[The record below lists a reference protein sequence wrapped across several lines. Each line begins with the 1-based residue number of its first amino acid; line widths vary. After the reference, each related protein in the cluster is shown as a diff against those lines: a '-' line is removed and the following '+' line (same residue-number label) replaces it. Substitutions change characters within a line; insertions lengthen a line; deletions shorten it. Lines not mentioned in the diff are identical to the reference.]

1 MDTNEKREAPGRH
14 DGGAQP
20 QKTGDAPRHT
30 GENRAPKMDGVSAGG
45 RPQRP
50 VPRKKPENAQAQRP
64 VSAAQGQE
72 APKTQDRP
80 VRSAQAAQQ
89 PQRPAGERAQRP
101 AAPAQ
106 GQAEGTKRSQQ
117 GSGKPREQ
125 KASVPPQ
132 EGRAPRR
139 QPPQP
144 QEGQRENQE
153 RAQRSAQK
161 AANPGKRR
169 APSEAVEKRGQPQP
183 SRAPQKRSAE
193 PAKKKK
199 ANTAQRS
206 RGDSGYQPYRRA
218 NERRKAQ
225 RSSNLRAFFS
235 DQNPVLK
242 WFERVRYNKDSF
254 AEDSDLARQR
264 RARRAAEEEKRRRRQ
279 SRFSTPAVIY
289 TQPAAFNRDRL
300 IVQLISVLTV
310 VVALMLGLSVFFKVG
325 RITVSGAEVYQPW
338 SVVEAS
344 GISKGENLL
353 TLSRAR
359 ATSQILANLPYVK
372 TVRIGIKLPDTVNIE
387 IEESNVAYAIKDD
400 QGTWWLMDSD
410 AKVTEM
416 INNSVAGNYTQV
428 LGVTLS
434 APKVGETG
442 VPTEAQAETVETQPG
457 EETLPTVAPIVV
469 TGAERLAVAQE
480 ILKALEAND
489 IVGGA
494 ASVDVSHVD
503 DIVLWYGSQYQVN
516 LGNSDNIT
524 YKIAC
529 MYDAILQM
537 SDYQTGILDVSF
549 TQWENQVALTPFE

>member
-1 MDTNEKREAPGRH
+1 MDTNDKSGAAPQPGQAEKGTQNRQDSGAAPGR
-14 DGGAQP
+14 AQP
-20 QKTGDAPRHT
+20 
-30 GENRAPKMDGVSAGG
+30 PKMDGVSAGG

-50 VPRKKPENAQAQRP
+50 VPRTGSAPNRKPAGAQPEKQRP
-64 VSAAQGQE
+64 QRPERNAAENSPQRQQNPPPKAPSQENSRTPAGARQPQTPGPRSQTGKPGTAAPRQGE
-72 APKTQDRP
+72 PARTG
-80 VRSAQAAQQ
+80 Q
-89 PQRPAGERAQRP
+89 PQRPRRTGEPEQPRRGNPDRP
-101 AAPAQ
+101 A
-106 GQAEGTKRSQQ
+106 GTKE
-117 GSGKPREQ
+117 P
-125 KASVPPQ
+125 A
-132 EGRAPRR
+132 R
-139 QPPQP
+139 QPA
-144 QEGQRENQE
+144 R
-153 RAQRSAQK
+153 K
-161 AANPGKRR
+161 
-169 APSEAVEKRGQPQP
+169 PSGAD
-183 SRAPQKRSAE
+183 SR
-193 PAKKKK
+193 KKKP
-199 ANTAQRS
+199 ADTAVRS

-218 NERRKAQ
+218 NERKKAQ

-264 RARRAAEEEKRRRRQ
+264 RARRQAEEEKRRRKQ
-279 SRFSTPAVIY
+279 NRFNTPAVIY

-310 VVALMLGLSVFFKVG
+310 VVALMVGLSIFFKVG

-338 SVVEAS
+338 SIVEAS
-344 GISKGENLL
+344 GISKGDNLL

-372 TVRIGIKLPDTVNIE
+372 KVRIGIKLPDTVNIE
-387 IEESNVAYAIKDD
+387 IEEGNVAYAIKDD

-428 LGVTLS
+428 LGLTLS
-434 APKVGETG
+434 APKVGDIG
-442 VPTEAQAETVETQPG
+442 VPTEIQAETVETEPG
-457 EETLPTVAPIVV
+457 EETMPTVAPIVV
-469 TGAERLAVAQE
+469 TGAERMAVAQQ

-494 ASVDVSHVD
+494 ASVDVTQVD
-503 DIVLWYGSQYQVN
+503 DIVLWYGSRYQVMLGDSAN
-516 LGNSDNIT
+516 LS

-549 TQWENQVALTPFE
+549 TQWENRVALTPFE

>member
-1 MDTNEKREAPGRH
+1 MDTNDKSGATPQPGQAEKGTQNRQDSGAAPGRV
-14 DGGAQP
+14 QP
-20 QKTGDAPRHT
+20 
-30 GENRAPKMDGVSAGG
+30 PKMDGVSAGG

-50 VPRKKPENAQAQRP
+50 VPRTGSAPNRKPAGAQPEKQRP
-64 VSAAQGQE
+64 QRPERNAAENGPQRQQNPPPKAPSQEHSRTPAGARQPQTPGPRSQTGKPGTAGPRQGE
-72 APKTQDRP
+72 PARTG
-80 VRSAQAAQQ
+80 Q
-89 PQRPAGERAQRP
+89 PQRPRRTGEPEQPRRGNPDRP
-101 AAPAQ
+101 T
-106 GQAEGTKRSQQ
+106 GTKE
-117 GSGKPREQ
+117 P
-125 KASVPPQ
+125 A
-132 EGRAPRR
+132 R
-139 QPPQP
+139 QPA
-144 QEGQRENQE
+144 R
-153 RAQRSAQK
+153 K
-161 AANPGKRR
+161 
-169 APSEAVEKRGQPQP
+169 PSGAD
-183 SRAPQKRSAE
+183 SR
-193 PAKKKK
+193 KKKP
-199 ANTAQRS
+199 ADTAVRS

-218 NERRKAQ
+218 NERKKAQ

-264 RARRAAEEEKRRRRQ
+264 RARRQAEEEKRRRKQ
-279 SRFSTPAVIY
+279 NRFNTPAVIY

-310 VVALMLGLSVFFKVG
+310 VVALMVGLSIFFKVG

-338 SVVEAS
+338 SIVEAS
-344 GISKGENLL
+344 GISKGDNLL

-372 TVRIGIKLPDTVNIE
+372 KVRIGIKLPDTVNIE
-387 IEESNVAYAIKDD
+387 IEEGNVAYAIKDD

-428 LGVTLS
+428 LGLTLS
-434 APKVGETG
+434 APKVGDIG
-442 VPTEAQAETVETQPG
+442 VPTEIQAETVETEPG
-457 EETLPTVAPIVV
+457 EETMPTVAPIVV
-469 TGAERLAVAQE
+469 TGAERMAVAQQ

-494 ASVDVSHVD
+494 ASVDVTQVD
-503 DIVLWYGSQYQVN
+503 DIVLWYGSRYQVMLGDSAN
-516 LGNSDNIT
+516 LS

-549 TQWENQVALTPFE
+549 TQWENRVALTPFE

>member
-1 MDTNEKREAPGRH
+1 MDTNDKSGATPQPGQAEKGTQNRQDSGAAPGR
-14 DGGAQP
+14 AQP
-20 QKTGDAPRHT
+20 
-30 GENRAPKMDGVSAGG
+30 PKMDGVSAGG

-50 VPRKKPENAQAQRP
+50 VPRTGSAPNRKPAGAQPEKQRP
-64 VSAAQGQE
+64 QRPERNAAENGPQRQQNPPPKAPSQEHSRTPAGARQPQTPGPRSQTGKPGTAGPRQGE
-72 APKTQDRP
+72 PARTG
-80 VRSAQAAQQ
+80 Q
-89 PQRPAGERAQRP
+89 PQRPRRTGEPEQPRRGNPDRP
-101 AAPAQ
+101 A
-106 GQAEGTKRSQQ
+106 GTKE
-117 GSGKPREQ
+117 P
-125 KASVPPQ
+125 A
-132 EGRAPRR
+132 R
-139 QPPQP
+139 QPA
-144 QEGQRENQE
+144 R
-153 RAQRSAQK
+153 K
-161 AANPGKRR
+161 
-169 APSEAVEKRGQPQP
+169 PSGAD
-183 SRAPQKRSAE
+183 SR
-193 PAKKKK
+193 KKKP
-199 ANTAQRS
+199 ADTAVRS

-218 NERRKAQ
+218 NERKKAQ

-264 RARRAAEEEKRRRRQ
+264 RARRQAEEEKRRRKQ
-279 SRFSTPAVIY
+279 NRFNTPAVIY

-310 VVALMLGLSVFFKVG
+310 VVALMVGLSIFFKVG

-338 SVVEAS
+338 SIVEAS
-344 GISKGENLL
+344 GISKGDNLL

-372 TVRIGIKLPDTVNIE
+372 KVRIGIKLPDTVNIE
-387 IEESNVAYAIKDD
+387 IEEGNVAYAIKDD

-428 LGVTLS
+428 LGLTLS
-434 APKVGETG
+434 APKVGDIG
-442 VPTEAQAETVETQPG
+442 VPTEIQAETVETEPG
-457 EETLPTVAPIVV
+457 EETMPTVAPIVV
-469 TGAERLAVAQE
+469 TGAERMAVAQQ

-489 IVGGA
+489 IVGSA
-494 ASVDVSHVD
+494 ASVDVTQVD
-503 DIVLWYGSQYQVN
+503 DIVLWYGSRYQVMLGDSTN
-516 LGNSDNIT
+516 LS

>member
-1 MDTNEKREAPGRH
+1 MDTNDKSGAAPQPGQAEKGTQNRQDSGAAPGRV
-14 DGGAQP
+14 QP
-20 QKTGDAPRHT
+20 
-30 GENRAPKMDGVSAGG
+30 PKMDGVSAGG

-50 VPRKKPENAQAQRP
+50 VPRTGSAPNRKPAGAQPEKQRP
-64 VSAAQGQE
+64 QRPERNAAENGPQRQQNPPPKAPSQEHSRTPAGARQPQTPGPRSQTGKPGTAGPRQGE
-72 APKTQDRP
+72 PARTG
-80 VRSAQAAQQ
+80 Q
-89 PQRPAGERAQRP
+89 PQRPRRTGEPEQPRRGNPDRP
-101 AAPAQ
+101 A
-106 GQAEGTKRSQQ
+106 GTKE
-117 GSGKPREQ
+117 P
-125 KASVPPQ
+125 A
-132 EGRAPRR
+132 R
-139 QPPQP
+139 QPA
-144 QEGQRENQE
+144 R
-153 RAQRSAQK
+153 K
-161 AANPGKRR
+161 
-169 APSEAVEKRGQPQP
+169 PSGAD
-183 SRAPQKRSAE
+183 SR
-193 PAKKKK
+193 KKKP
-199 ANTAQRS
+199 ADTAVRS

-218 NERRKAQ
+218 NERKKAQ

-254 AEDSDLARQR
+254 AEDSDLATQR
-264 RARRAAEEEKRRRRQ
+264 RARRQAEEEKRRRKQ
-279 SRFSTPAVIY
+279 NRFNTPAVIY

-310 VVALMLGLSVFFKVG
+310 VVALMVGLSIFFKVG

-338 SVVEAS
+338 SIVEAS
-344 GISKGENLL
+344 GISKGDNLL

-372 TVRIGIKLPDTVNIE
+372 KVRIGIKLPDTVNIE
-387 IEESNVAYAIKDD
+387 IEEGNVAYAIKDD

-428 LGVTLS
+428 LGLTLS
-434 APKVGETG
+434 APKVGDIG
-442 VPTEAQAETVETQPG
+442 VPTEIQAETVETEPG
-457 EETLPTVAPIVV
+457 EETMPTVAPIVV
-469 TGAERLAVAQE
+469 TGAERMAVAQQ

-489 IVGGA
+489 IVGSA
-494 ASVDVSHVD
+494 ASVDVTQVD
-503 DIVLWYGSQYQVN
+503 DIVLWYGSRYQVMLGDSTN
-516 LGNSDNIT
+516 LS

>member
-1 MDTNEKREAPGRH
+1 MDTNEKREAPGQH

-20 QKTGDAPRHT
+20 PKTGDAPRHT

-50 VPRKKPENAQAQRP
+50 VPRKEPENAQARRP
-64 VSAAQGQE
+64 RSAAQGQE
-72 APKTQDRP
+72 ATKTQNRP
-80 VRSAQAAQQ
+80 VRSAQAARQ

-106 GQAEGTKRSQQ
+106 GQAEETKRPQQ

-125 KASVPPQ
+125 KASAPPQ
-132 EGRAPRR
+132 EGRALRR
-139 QPPQP
+139 QPPQS
-144 QEGQRENQE
+144 QETQRENQE
-153 RAQRSAQK
+153 RVQRPAQK
-161 AANPGKRR
+161 TANPEKRR
-169 APSEAVEKRGQPQP
+169 VPSETAEKRGQSQP

-264 RARRAAEEEKRRRRQ
+264 QARRAAEEEKRRRRQ

-494 ASVDVSHVD
+494 ASVDVSQVD

-524 YKIAC
+524 YKITC

>member
-1 MDTNEKREAPGRH
+1 MDTNDKSGATPGPGQAEKGTQNRPAAGAGPRR
-14 DGGAQP
+14 AQP
-20 QKTGDAPRHT
+20 
-30 GENRAPKMDGVSAGG
+30 PKMDGVSAGG

-50 VPRKKPENAQAQRP
+50 VPRTGPAPNQKPAGPQTGKQRPQRPAQSPAENGAQRPQKPLRKAPSQGESRTAAGVRQPQTPAPQPQAGKPAAAPRQGEPAQTRQAQRP
-64 VSAAQGQE
+64 QRTGE
-72 APKTQDRP
+72 P
-80 VRSAQAAQQ
+80 AQQ
-89 PQRPAGERAQRP
+89 RRRTGERPAG
-101 AAPAQ
+101 
-106 GQAEGTKRSQQ
+106 TK
-117 GSGKPREQ
+117 
-125 KASVPPQ
+125 
-132 EGRAPRR
+132 
-139 QPPQP
+139 
-144 QEGQRENQE
+144 
-153 RAQRSAQK
+153 
-161 AANPGKRR
+161 
-169 APSEAVEKRGQPQP
+169 
-183 SRAPQKRSAE
+183 E
-193 PAKKKK
+193 PARKPTPADSRKKKQ
-199 ANTAQRS
+199 ADTAVRS

-218 NERRKAQ
+218 NERKKAQ

-254 AEDSDLARQR
+254 AEDSDLAKQR
-264 RARRAAEEEKRRRRQ
+264 RARRQAEEEKRRRRQ
-279 SRFSTPAVIY
+279 NRFNTPAVIY

-310 VVALMLGLSVFFKVG
+310 VVALMVGLSIFFKVG

-338 SVVEAS
+338 SIVEAS
-344 GISKGENLL
+344 GISKGDNLL

-372 TVRIGIKLPDTVNIE
+372 KVRIGIKLPDTVNIE
-387 IEESNVAYAIKDD
+387 IEEGNVAYAIKDD

-428 LGVTLS
+428 LGLTLS
-434 APKVGETG
+434 APKVGDIG
-442 VPTEAQAETVETQPG
+442 VPTEIQAETVETEPG
-457 EETLPTVAPIVV
+457 EETMPTVAPIVV
-469 TGAERLAVAQE
+469 TGAERMAVAQQ

-489 IVGGA
+489 IVGSA
-494 ASVDVSHVD
+494 ASVDVTQVD
-503 DIVLWYGSQYQVN
+503 DIVLWYGSRYQVMLGDSTN
-516 LGNSDNIT
+516 LS